1 MHCFNIYYT
10 LSALIT
16 GMAWWRSLSGTASH
30 GNRRSSTYS
39 VPSSSSTDTHK
50 RSVELWG
57 FPTLS
62 ASYITQYDMVF
73 ISVMINVGWYYDILF
88 VFAFSCPVHEMAKAF
103 TCKPI
108 LSIIWQLHNSAT
120 IVLISKYF
128 LTNILIPQ

>member
-1 MHCFNIYYT
+1 MHCFNIYYI

-16 GMAWWRSLSGTASH
+16 GMAWWISLSGTVSH

-50 RSVELWG
+50 RSVAMG
-57 FPTLS
+57 GIPTLS

-88 VFAFSCPVHEMAKAF
+88 VFAFSCPAHEMAKAYK
-103 TCKPI
+103 C
-108 LSIIWQLHNSAT
+108 
-120 IVLISKYF
+120 
-128 LTNILIPQ
+128 